1 MRMLVISFV
10 LIAACSPSAT
20 KSPDCLNFP
29 TTPGNQTI
37 GKVYNL
43 PDADPTLPAIGSAR
57 DAIGRCYPKMSHDTS
72 GYELV
77 RKDVKADESSR
88 GFVLTYRLKGI
99 SDVAIAFRTDRSGQV
114 IEVFEYSIN

>member
-1 MRMLVISFV
+1 
-10 LIAACSPSAT
+10 
-20 KSPDCLNFP
+20 
-29 TTPGNQTI
+29 
-37 GKVYNL
+37 
-43 PDADPTLPAIGSAR
+43 
-57 DAIGRCYPKMSHDTS
+57 MSHDTS

-114 IEVFEYSIN
+114 IEAFEYSIN